1 MLTLMLLL
9 MAGLEVKHFVAD
21 YLLQAGWMIA
31 GKGRLGAPG
40 GYAHAG
46 LHAVLSAV
54 VLLLGRI
61 PVEAMLGLVVAEFV
75 IHYALDYSKAHY
87 GHGVDP
93 DQDAPRYWSL
103 HGLDQLLHQL
113 TYVVMIWLSLL
124 AAGANF

>member
-1 MLTLMLLL
+1 MLLLMLLL

-46 LHAVLSAV
+46 LHAVLSGL
-54 VLLLGRI
+54 VLLLCRI
-61 PVEAMLGLVVAEFV
+61 PPLPVLALVVAEFV
-75 IHYALDYSKAHY
+75 VHYALDYAKASY

-93 DQDAPRYWSL
+93 DQDAQRFWAM
-103 HGLDQLLHQL
+103 HGLDQLFHQL
-113 TYVVMIWLSLL
+113 TYVVMIWLALL
-124 AAGANF
+124 AAGARF